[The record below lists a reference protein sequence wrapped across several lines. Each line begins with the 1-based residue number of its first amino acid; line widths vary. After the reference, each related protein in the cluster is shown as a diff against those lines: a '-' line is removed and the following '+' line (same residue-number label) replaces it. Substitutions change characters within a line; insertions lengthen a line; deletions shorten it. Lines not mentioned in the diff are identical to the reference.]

1 MKLFLDENLPI
12 SFVESLQKLSF
23 GVEHVRTVGLQGADD
38 QRIALYAKNQ
48 KAILITKDVEFGSLL
63 LYPSGSH
70 YGLVVLRLPDNF
82 KKEQI
87 LTALT
92 HFLAQGKNLAGFITT
107 VERGKYRVRKL
118 P

>member
-1 MKLFLDENLPI
+1 MKLFLDENLPL
-12 SFVESLQKLSF
+12 SFVESLQKLGF
-23 GVEHVRTVGLQGADD
+23 LVEHVRTAGLQGADD
-38 QRIALYAKNQ
+38 QQIALYAKSQ
-48 KAILITKDVEFGSLL
+48 KLILITKDVEFGSLL

-87 LTALT
+87 FTALT
-92 HFLAQGKNLAGFITT
+92 NFLAPGKNLAGFITI
-107 VERGKYRVRKL
+107 VEIGKYRVRKL